1 MILCG
6 FFIAFFKEFKMK
18 VYIARDKK
26 TKNDPDYITI
36 SDSKLVWNKNF
47 DFWQPETE
55 KDSPFNY
62 FICYTIFCIVSKIR
76 LKKGQQRYL
85 DIELIGKE
93 IIE

>member
-1 MILCG
+1 
-6 FFIAFFKEFKMK
+6 MK

-26 TKNDPDYITI
+26 TKDGTDCVTI
-36 SDSKLVWNKNF
+36 SDTKFKFEWNKRHK
-47 DFWQPETE
+47 FWIPKTKQDCT
-55 KDSPFNY
+55 FNY
-62 FICYTIFCIVSKIR
+62 YICYKIFCIVSKIR